1 MLNKYLTIAIL
12 ALAGLCIILYNLWDS
27 TKAELNSLREYS
39 KTLEVEI
46 ERRNENE
53 KNLSKRISEL
63 NRIYNS
69 NPDYSN
75 TAVPAELADRLRKSC
90 KACK

>member
-1 MLNKYLTIAIL
+1 MLNKYLTIAVL
-12 ALAGLCIILYNLWDS
+12 VLFGVCLILYNLWDN
-27 TKAELNSLREYS
+27 TKAELNSLKLYS

-63 NRIYNS
+63 TRIYS
-69 NPDYSN
+69 SYSDYSN